1 MPRAE
6 LTITI
11 PDDVWIGAVSRSYPS
26 ATFSVLTAFA
36 DEESGVALVEVT
48 TNDQTEVVADLVGRE
63 AVTDVDVLHRDD
75 DELLVRIETGE
86 PLLLFPLRESG
97 VPLSFPFA
105 ITDGAAAWELTAPND
120 RFAALGEQL
129 EAFGI
134 QFTVDSIKQRIEFDR
149 LLTERQQQ
157 LLTAAVEHGYYDTP
171 RTCSLTGLAD
181 SLGMAKSTVS
191 ETLHRAEERVVKAFI
206 TDDDRAT
213 DRIQGVA

>member
-26 ATFSVLTAFA
+26 ATFRVLTAFA

-48 TNDQTEVVADLVGRE
+48 TEEQTEVVADLVGRD

-75 DELLVRIETGE
+75 EELLARIETAE
-86 PLLLFPLRESG
+86 PLLLFPLRKSG

-105 ITDGAAAWELTAPND
+105 ITDGEAAWELTAPND
-120 RFAALGEQL
+120 RFAALGDQL

-134 QFTVDSIKQRIEFDR
+134 QFTVESIRQRLEFDR

-157 LLTAAVEHGYYDTP
+157 LLTAAVERGYYDTP
-171 RTCSLTGLAD
+171 RDCSLTELAD
-181 SLGMAKSTVS
+181 ALGMAKSTVS
-191 ETLHRAEERVVKAFI
+191 ETLHRAEERVIKEFI
-206 TDDDRAT
+206 AGDERASE
-213 DRIQGVA
+213 RIEGVV